1 MSGDAKFFARG
12 KVEELRVELL
22 SKKDKSHARKKETLK
37 KIVANM
43 TIGHEDMS
51 SLFPAI
57 IECMALPVIEIKKM
71 CYLFVMNYARLKPE
85 GSQHAL
91 RYLLQDLE
99 SPNPLL
105 RALALR
111 TISTVHVKEYVE
123 NLIEPLQQLLKDSDP
138 YVRKTAAIG
147 VAKLHGHDRKQI
159 EMTPLITGVRDLLRD
174 SNPTVSLS
182 SRVPRLTT
190 KVVASALAALMD
202 IADRSETIKI
212 ELNFNITSTLVSALN
227 ECSE

>member
-51 SLFPAI
+51 PLFPAI

-91 RYLLQDLE
+91 

-123 NLIEPLQQLLKDSDP
+123 NLIQPLRHLLQDHDP

-147 VAKLHGHDRKQI
+147 VAKLHGHDRKLI
-159 EMTPLITGVRDLLRD
+159 ETTTLIAGVRDLLRD
-174 SNPTVSLS
+174 SNPTVF
-182 SRVPRLTT
+182 
-190 KVVASALAALMD
+190 ASEVFCVD
-202 IADRSETIKI
+202 E
-212 ELNFNITSTLVSALN
+212 
-227 ECSE
+227 

>member
-12 KVEELRVELL
+12 KVEEFRVELL
-22 SKKDKSHARKKETLK
+22 NKKDKSHTRKKETLK

-51 SLFPAI
+51 PLFPAI

-71 CYLFVMNYARLKPE
+71 CYLFVMNYARQKPE

-91 RYLLQDLE
+91 RHLLRDLE

-111 TISTVHVKEYVE
+111 TISTVHVKEYVD
-123 NLIEPLQQLLKDSDP
+123 NLVQPLRQLLQDSDP
-138 YVRKTAAIG
+138 YVRKTAALG
-147 VAKLHGHDRKQI
+147 VAKLHGHDRKLI
-159 EMTPLITGVRDLLRD
+159 ETTSLVEGVRDLLRD
-174 SNPTVSLS
+174 SNPTVMSPIS
-182 SRVPRLTT
+182 YTSFQR
-190 KVVASALAALMD
+190 
-202 IADRSETIKI
+202 
-212 ELNFNITSTLVSALN
+212 ITLIISGSCKCTCFAHGYRRQVRKHEN
-227 ECSE
+227 

>member
-12 KVEELRVELL
+12 KVEELRIELL

-51 SLFPAI
+51 PLFPAI

-123 NLIEPLQQLLKDSDP
+123 NLIEPLQRLLKDFDP

-159 EMTPLITGVRDLLRD
+159 EATPLIEGVRDLLRD
-174 SNPTVSLS
+174 SNPTVSPLLPT
-182 SRVPRLTT
+182 RHG
-190 KVVASALAALMD
+190 
-202 IADRSETIKI
+202 
-212 ELNFNITSTLVSALN
+212 
-227 ECSE
+227 

>member
-12 KVEELRVELL
+12 KVEEFRLELL
-22 SKKDKSHARKKETLK
+22 NKKDKSHVRKKETLK
-37 KIVANM
+37 KVVANM

-51 SLFPAI
+51 PLFPAI
-57 IECMALPVIEIKKM
+57 IECMTLPVIEIKKM

-85 GSQHAL
+85 SSQLAL
-91 RYLLQDLE
+91 RHLLRDLE

-123 NLIEPLQQLLKDSDP
+123 SLVQPIQQLLQDPDP

-147 VAKLHGHDRKQI
+147 VAKLHGHDRKVVEATPMI
-159 EMTPLITGVRDLLRD
+159 EGVRDLLRD
-174 SNPTVSLS
+174 SNSTV
-182 SRVPRLTT
+182 RLC
-190 KVVASALAALMD
+190 
-202 IADRSETIKI
+202 RR
-212 ELNFNITSTLVSALN
+212 LV
-227 ECSE
+227 

>member
-22 SKKDKSHARKKETLK
+22 NKKDKSHTRKKETLK
-37 KIVANM
+37 KVVANM

-51 SLFPAI
+51 PLFPAI

-91 RYLLQDLE
+91 RHLVRDLE

-123 NLIEPLQQLLKDSDP
+123 NLIEPLRHLLQDPDP

-147 VAKLHGHDRKQI
+147 VAKLHGHDRKLV
-159 EMTPLITGVRDLLRD
+159 ETTTLIAGVRDLLRD
-174 SNPTVSLS
+174 SNPTVLS
-182 SRVPRLTT
+182 PFLPVGSQSKRL
-190 KVVASALAALMD
+190 M
-202 IADRSETIKI
+202 
-212 ELNFNITSTLVSALN
+212 VSGSCKCTRFLDGHRR
-227 ECSE
+227 

>member
-12 KVEELRVELL
+12 KVEELRVELAN
-22 SKKDKSHARKKETLK
+22 KKDKSHIRKKETLK
-37 KIVANM
+37 KVVANM

-51 SLFPAI
+51 TLFPAI
-57 IECMALPVIEIKKM
+57 IDCMALPVIEIKKM

-85 GSQHAL
+85 GAQHAL
-91 RYLLQDLE
+91 RHLLRDLE

-123 NLIEPLQQLLKDSDP
+123 NLVHPLRQLLQDPDP

-147 VAKLHGHDRKQI
+147 VAKLHGHDRKLI
-159 EMTPLITGVRDLLRD
+159 ETTNLIAGVRDLLRD
-174 SNPTVSLS
+174 SNSTVLLCAKQSSTNLS
-182 SRVPRLTT
+182 GGCKRSRFINGHRGSV
-190 KVVASALAALMD
+190 
-202 IADRSETIKI
+202 
-212 ELNFNITSTLVSALN
+212 
-227 ECSE
+227 

>member
-22 SKKDKSHARKKETLK
+22 NKKDKSHARKKETLK

-51 SLFPAI
+51 PLFPAI
-57 IECMALPVIEIKKM
+57 IDCMALPVIEIKKM
-71 CYLFVMNYARLKPE
+71 CYLYVMNYARIKPE
-85 GSQHAL
+85 GAQHAL
-91 RYLLQDLE
+91 HHLLRDLE

-123 NLIEPLQQLLKDSDP
+123 NLVLPLRQLLQDPDP

-147 VAKLHGHDRKQI
+147 VAKLHGHDRKLV
-159 EMTPLITGVRDLLRD
+159 ETTTLIAGVRDLLRD
-174 SNPTVSLS
+174 SNPTVRCQLHSTRGSSVLTACIRLS
-182 SRVPRLTT
+182 Q
-190 KVVASALAALMD
+190 ALLL
-202 IADRSETIKI
+202 R
-212 ELNFNITSTLVSALN
+212 
-227 ECSE
+227 

>member
-12 KVEELRVELL
+12 KVEEFRVELL
-22 SKKDKSHARKKETLK
+22 NKKDKSHTRKKETLK
-37 KIVANM
+37 KVVANM

-51 SLFPAI
+51 PLFPAI

-91 RYLLQDLE
+91 PHLLRDLE

-111 TISTVHVKEYVE
+111 TISTVHVKEYFE
-123 NLIEPLQQLLKDSDP
+123 NLVQPLRQLLQDPDP
-138 YVRKTAAIG
+138 YVRKTAALA
-147 VAKLHGHDRKQI
+147 VAKLHGHDRKLV
-159 EMTPLITGVRDLLRD
+159 ETNSLVKGVRDLLRD
-174 SNPTVSLS
+174 PNPTVLLLDKLS
-182 SRVPRLTT
+182 VYN
-190 KVVASALAALMD
+190 AN
-202 IADRSETIKI
+202 
-212 ELNFNITSTLVSALN
+212 NFR
-227 ECSE
+227 

>member
-12 KVEELRVELL
+12 KVEEFRQELL
-22 SKKDKSHARKKETLK
+22 NRKDKSHVRKKETLK

-51 SLFPAI
+51 PLFPAI
-57 IECMALPVIEIKKM
+57 IECMSLPVIEIKKM
-71 CYLFVMNYARLKPE
+71 CYLFVMNYARVKPE
-85 GSQHAL
+85 SSQLAL
-91 RYLLQDLE
+91 RHLLRDLE

-123 NLIEPLQQLLKDSDP
+123 SLLQPIQQLLQDPDP

-147 VAKLHGHDRKQI
+147 VAKLHGHDRKLVEATAMI
-159 EMTPLITGVRDLLRD
+159 EGVRDLLRD
-174 SNPTVSLS
+174 SNSTVFSSLALS
-182 SRVPRLTT
+182 NHHRWLQAHSPR
-190 KVVASALAALMD
+190 
-202 IADRSETIKI
+202 
-212 ELNFNITSTLVSALN
+212 
-227 ECSE
+227 

>member
-22 SKKDKSHARKKETLK
+22 NKKDKSHIRKKETLK
-37 KIVANM
+37 KVVANM

-51 SLFPAI
+51 PLFPAI

-85 GSQHAL
+85 GSQQAL
-91 RYLLQDLE
+91 SHLLRDLE

-123 NLIEPLQQLLKDSDP
+123 NLVQPLRHLLQDPDP

-147 VAKLHGHDRKQI
+147 VAKLHGHDRKLV
-159 EMTPLITGVRDLLRD
+159 ETTNLIAGVRDLLRD
-174 SNPTVSLS
+174 SNPTVLSL
-182 SRVPRLTT
+182 R
-190 KVVASALAALMD
+190 
-202 IADRSETIKI
+202 KI
-212 ELNFNITSTLVSALN
+212 ISPHVQQKANI
-227 ECSE
+227 